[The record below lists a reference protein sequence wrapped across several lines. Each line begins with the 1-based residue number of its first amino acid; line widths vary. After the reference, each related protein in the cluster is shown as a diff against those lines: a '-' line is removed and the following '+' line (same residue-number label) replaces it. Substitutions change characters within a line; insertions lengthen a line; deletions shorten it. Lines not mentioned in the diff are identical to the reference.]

1 MLNTNVA
8 KINTLITGRT
18 MREDEKQQ
26 ITECLDLLQQ
36 ILRSD
41 LLGVYLYSSCLV
53 GGLQKYS
60 DIDLFVITNR
70 ATTSAEKGE
79 LATHLLKISGVYM
92 KSTKPPI
99 EMTIIEKSAI
109 NQWQYPLFLIFNTV
123 IGSVKHLKWGTLS
136 LGQIMKCLI
145 LQ

>member
-1 MLNTNVA
+1 MKNLA
-8 KINTLITGRT
+8 EINTLIKGHL
-18 MREDEKQQ
+18 MREEENLQ
-26 ITECLDLLQQ
+26 ITECLDLLQK

-41 LLGVYLYSSCLV
+41 LLGVYLYGSCLV

-60 DIDLFVITNR
+60 DVDLLVIINR

-99 EMTIIEKSAI
+99 EMTIVEKSAS
-109 NQWQYPLFLIFNTV
+109 NPWY
-123 IGSVKHLKWGTLS
+123 
-136 LGQIMKCLI
+136 
-145 LQ
+145 